1 MDYIDRLT
9 NLRIDRD
16 IKQKEVADILGIQ
29 QSAYSKY
36 EKRRAKLQVDDLI
49 KLCEFYNVSADEI
62 LGIKLKKQ
70 PAEQAGYFA

>member
-16 IKQKEVADILGIQ
+16 IKQKEVANILGIQ

-36 EKRRAKLQVDDLI
+36 EKRRAELQVDDLI
-49 KLCEFYNVSADEI
+49 KLCEFYNVSADVI
-62 LGIKLKKQ
+62 LGIKIKK
-70 PAEQAGYFA
+70 